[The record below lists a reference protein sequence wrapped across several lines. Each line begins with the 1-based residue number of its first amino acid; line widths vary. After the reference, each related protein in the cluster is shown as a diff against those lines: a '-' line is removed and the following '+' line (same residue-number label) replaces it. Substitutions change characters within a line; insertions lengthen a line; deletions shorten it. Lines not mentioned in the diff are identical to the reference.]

1 MPTLVE
7 RLPLPRFA
15 IPGDA
20 GVPRSSNFRRLQHRP
35 RESNVLKKDRTLK
48 ACRCLL
54 ATIAKPSRLFD
65 FLTHLARET
74 LDTRPVIRLSSPM
87 FPRTRDFAA
96 AFVLLSGSV
105 FASGQAASLTPEQMK
120 GAARTDD
127 FSIPTPGEFMAALTK
142 LGKPIDWA
150 SKSRPPI
157 PTDFPDRGQR
167 ALNLG
172 TLVADGYLAVQAESK
187 QEVKNIGKDITAL
200 AKGLGVSEELKAR
213 GNSLMDFADD
223 GNWDALREELEATQ
237 NEVKNK
243 FSVSGDSDLI
253 ALVSV
258 GAWVR
263 GTELISG
270 HVAKSYSKE
279 GAQLLRQPA
288 IVEFL
293 AAKLEALPDKLRDEP
308 AVKRARVKLAELKA
322 AVSFP
327 RENVTD
333 QEGVK
338 KIHTLS
344 AELVKD
350 LSKKNLK

>member
-1 MPTLVE
+1 
-7 RLPLPRFA
+7 
-15 IPGDA
+15 
-20 GVPRSSNFRRLQHRP
+20 
-35 RESNVLKKDRTLK
+35 
-48 ACRCLL
+48 
-54 ATIAKPSRLFD
+54 
-65 FLTHLARET
+65 
-74 LDTRPVIRLSSPM
+74 
-87 FPRTRDFAA
+87 
-96 AFVLLSGSV
+96 
-105 FASGQAASLTPEQMK
+105 
-120 GAARTDD
+120 
-127 FSIPTPGEFMAALTK
+127 MAALSK

-270 HVAKSYSKE
+270 QVAKSYSKE

-288 IVEFL
+288 IVDYL
-293 AAKLEALPDKLRDEP
+293 AAKLETLPDKLRDEP

-327 RENVTD
+327 RENVAD

-338 KIHTLS
+338 KIHALS
-344 AELVKD
+344 SELVKD